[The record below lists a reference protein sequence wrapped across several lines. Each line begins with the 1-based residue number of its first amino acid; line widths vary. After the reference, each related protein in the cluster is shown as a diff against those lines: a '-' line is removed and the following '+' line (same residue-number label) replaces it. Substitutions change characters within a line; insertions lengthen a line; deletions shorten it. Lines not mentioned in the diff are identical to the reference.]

1 MNDILKAYIPIV
13 YENLFV
19 FLPYLIRPLFPKT
32 SFRDTINYKEKNWKT
47 PAKTRVWKM
56 CFFLA
61 SANFWNDMA
70 TEVQVPSWAANGIGL
85 PFVQKKHERFS
96 VFFFIFFYFFL
107 FF

>member
-47 PAKTRVWKM
+47 PAKTRV
-56 CFFLA
+56 
-61 SANFWNDMA
+61 
-70 TEVQVPSWAANGIGL
+70 
-85 PFVQKKHERFS
+85 
-96 VFFFIFFYFFL
+96 
-107 FF
+107 